1 MLKNLNFNFF
11 SSHLDND
18 NVKYVINSTLDGM
31 TDIQLNNAQIRQME
45 KFDQVYAHE
54 FAAEE
59 DVRFF
64 FNRFYSHFT
73 NRGVFDFL
81 FDIFI
86 TTHVMKRREITHE
99 QYKKLQLDIDH
110 LFNLVRRTGNL
121 AQRTQRVLGNQS
133 KIMNLMN
140 LPNFQQEEE
149 ILQEILTFNEI
160 LVKDVKFSYPKV
172 EDLEMDEIEEEK
184 QTKKQKQSKIEELEE
199 IDEEDEKTIPLAL
212 DIEGEIKF
220 EAGKTYAI
228 IGQNRSGKSTLVHLL
243 CKLYTPQSGNI
254 YFDNFEY

>member
-1 MLKNLNFNFF
+1 
-11 SSHLDND
+11 
-18 NVKYVINSTLDGM
+18 M
-31 TDIQLNNAQIRQME
+31 TDVQLNNSQMRHME
-45 KFDQVYAHE
+45 KFDNVYAHE

-64 FNRFYSHFT
+64 VNRFYSHFT

-86 TTHVMKRREITHE
+86 TTHVMKKREISHE

-121 AQRTQRVLGNQS
+121 AQRTKRVLENQS
-133 KIMNLMN
+133 RIMNLMN
-140 LPNFQQEEE
+140 LPNFQNESETH
-149 ILQEILTFNEI
+149 QEIFTFNEI
-160 LVKDVKFSYPKV
+160 RVQDVKFSYATASL
-172 EDLEMDEIEEEK
+172 EDEEEK
-184 QTKKQKQSKIEELEE
+184 KIEVE
-199 IDEEDEKTIPLAL
+199 PPVLAL

-220 EAGKTYAI
+220 ESGKTYAI

-243 CKLYTPQSGNI
+243 CKLYSPHSGNI
-254 YFDNFEY
+254 YFDEYE